1 MSLSAQLA
9 NIGVAS
15 NEDDKPVRGEWS
27 KRATDALV
35 ESWGNKF
42 LQQNRGN
49 LTDLHWKEI
58 EEEVNGQLNESEKK
72 TVIQCQNKVDGL
84 KKRYKKEKIK
94 PGGTYWGYF
103 DRLGELIGAQPKQ
116 RAPAPQQPQGGAGGK
131 IVNVHQAP
139 NQRAFREETA
149 ALRHGLDNVAQAVRE
164 FAVLYERVEAQK
176 AQAVLELEEK
186 RQAFER
192 EMEAIR
198 MQARM
203 QAQAQGYQD

>member
-1 MSLSAQLA
+1 
-9 NIGVAS
+9 
-15 NEDDKPVRGEWS
+15 
-27 KRATDALV
+27 
-35 ESWGNKF
+35 
-42 LQQNRGN
+42 
-49 LTDLHWKEI
+49 
-58 EEEVNGQLNESEKK
+58 LNESEKK